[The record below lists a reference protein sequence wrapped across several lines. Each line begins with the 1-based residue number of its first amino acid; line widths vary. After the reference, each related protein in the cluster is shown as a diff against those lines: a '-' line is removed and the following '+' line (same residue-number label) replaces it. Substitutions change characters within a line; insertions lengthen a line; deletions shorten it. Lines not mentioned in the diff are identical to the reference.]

1 METQGSF
8 GYIIGNK
15 KRIMFV
21 ESDAELLWQILVREI
36 YILMKHYGS
45 KEALKSAF
53 ESVKTAKGKPKKED
67 IERCKIFTNLVSGSL
82 DIKKNSDWSSI
93 LHHCQSSFINIL
105 EAGYIVNYTEE
116 LGYVFLLDFDK
127 GSVKFYKKFL
137 EKKKEELD
145 SATLEEIMEFEN
157 MPTKTYNEIVCEMQ
171 SSFADFYSKYLNVN
185 EELQNLYKLR
195 IKAKSEGAINI
206 EDKVNKL
213 IYDMEWEMKKLHSR
227 RRVFY
232 NRLKALDLVD
242 E

>member
-45 KEALKSAF
+45 KEALQSAF

-82 DIKKNSDWSSI
+82 DIKKNSDWSTI
-93 LHHCQSSFINIL
+93 LHICQSSFINIL

-137 EKKKEELD
+137 
-145 SATLEEIMEFEN
+145 
-157 MPTKTYNEIVCEMQ
+157 
-171 SSFADFYSKYLNVN
+171 
-185 EELQNLYKLR
+185 
-195 IKAKSEGAINI
+195 
-206 EDKVNKL
+206 
-213 IYDMEWEMKKLHSR
+213 
-227 RRVFY
+227 
-232 NRLKALDLVD
+232 
-242 E
+242 